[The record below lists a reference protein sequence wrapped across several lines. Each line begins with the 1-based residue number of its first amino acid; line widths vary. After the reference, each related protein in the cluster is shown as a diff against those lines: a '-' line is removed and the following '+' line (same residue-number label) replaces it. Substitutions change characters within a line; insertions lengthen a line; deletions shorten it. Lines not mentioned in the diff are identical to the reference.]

1 MQFKQ
6 ISNESVGFKFDAD
19 KPGVFSGYASTFN
32 GVDSYGDTIS
42 PGAYKKTL
50 KKRARPVRMR
60 WNHFG
65 PVIGLWMEM
74 EEDEKGLFVTGE
86 LTPGHSV
93 SQNVLASMKH
103 GAVDGL
109 SIGYRPVKIED
120 HGDGK
125 RTLKE
130 IELIEISVVEE
141 PADLGAKISEVKN
154 LIEIIEEIDQLK
166 DFEALLREAAGFSRA
181 SAKALVSRIR
191 ALRDEGSAEKSG
203 TAKLA
208 ELIQG
213 IKV

>member
-1 MQFKQ
+1 MQFKH
-6 ISNESVGFKFDAD
+6 IPIETVGFKFDTD

-32 GVDSYGDTIS
+32 GVDSYGDTIA

-65 PVIGLWMEM
+65 PVIGLWLEM

-93 SQNVLASMKH
+93 ALNVLASMKH
-103 GAVDGL
+103 GSVNGL

-130 IELIEISVVEE
+130 IELVEVSIVEE

-154 LIEIIEEIDQLK
+154 LVEIIESIDRLK
-166 DFEALLREAAGFSRA
+166 DYEALLRDVAGFSQV
-181 SAKALVSRIR
+181 SAKTLVSRIR
-191 ALRDEGSAEKSG
+191 SHRDDGDAGKAASAKFV
-203 TAKLA
+203 

-213 IKV
+213 IKL

>member
-1 MQFKQ
+1 MQFKH
-6 ISNESVGFKFDAD
+6 IPLESVGFKFDQD
-19 KPGVFSGYASTFN
+19 KPGIFSGYASTFN
-32 GVDSYGDTIS
+32 GIDSYGDTIS

-65 PVIGLWMEM
+65 PIIGVWPELA
-74 EEDEKGLFVTGE
+74 EDEKGLFVTGE

-93 SQNVLASMKH
+93 AQNVYASMKH

-109 SIGYRPVKIED
+109 SIGYRAVKIED

-130 IELIEISVVEE
+130 IELIEVSVVEE
-141 PADLGAKISEVKN
+141 PADLGAKISDVKN
-154 LIEIIEEIDQLK
+154 MIELIESIDQLK
-166 DFEALLREAAGFSRA
+166 EFETLLRDAAGFSRA

-191 ALRDEGSAEKSG
+191 ALRDEEGAVADSAKFV
-203 TAKLA
+203 
-208 ELIQG
+208 ELIQA
-213 IKV
+213 IKL

>member
-6 ISNESVGFKFDAD
+6 ISNESVGFKFDAE

-32 GVDSYGDTIS
+32 GVDSYGDTIA

-65 PVIGLWMEM
+65 PVVGLWLEM
-74 EEDEKGLFVTGE
+74 EENEKGLYVTGE

-93 SQNVLASMKH
+93 SQNVYASMKH

-154 LIEIIEEIDQLK
+154 LTEMIESIERLK
-166 DFEALLREAAGFSRA
+166 DCEALLRDVAGFSWV

-191 ALRDEGSAEKSG
+191 SLRDEGGAEKSDP
-203 TAKLA
+203 AKLA